1 MFLRCALYVVNSIII
16 IINIIIINNSNN
28 NNNEDDDDDYD
39 DDDDD
44 DLRYDYDGHSEMNV
58 LARHTALK
66 RWISTETRWYKK
78 AVSRGSAV
86 QSVILLPIS
95 LRK

>member
-1 MFLRCALYVVNSIII
+1 MSAQWPVINS
-16 IINIIIINNSNN
+16 SNN
-28 NNNEDDDDDYD
+28 NNNEDDDDDDYDD

-66 RWISTETRWYKK
+66 RWISTETRSYKK

-86 QSVILLPIS
+86 QSDILLPIS

>member
-1 MFLRCALYVVNSIII
+1 MLFPGVLRDGGDAPANLLCQLNG
-16 IINIIIINNSNN
+16 NN

-44 DLRYDYDGHSEMNV
+44 DDLRYDYGGHCEMNA

-86 QSVILLPIS
+86 QSAILLPIS